1 MTNPPKLSPTSAAA
15 ADALRELAREALR
28 ISDLAQAALRT
39 SESRYRRMFET
50 ALDGILLL
58 NAETAQI
65 EDVNPFLIN
74 MLGYSHEEFLGKKLW
89 ELGAFTDI
97 AQSKEMFTV
106 LQDKGHVRYEDL
118 PLKKKS
124 GGVVE
129 VEFVSNAYDC
139 DGVRVIQCNI
149 RDISERKA
157 AEGVSLRYLEQL
169 KIALMNTVQVAT
181 IISEIRDPYTAGHQ
195 KRGAAIAA
203 AIGVELG
210 LSEVQVEGLRVAG
223 SLHDIGNLSI
233 PTEILSKPGRLSTAE
248 MGLVMGHA
256 QIGFDVLN
264 TMEWPWPVAQVALQH
279 HERMDGSGYPNKLMG
294 KDILLESRIMAV
306 ADVVEAMSSHRPYRA
321 ALGIKAAL
329 AEIENG
335 RDKIYDTAAANA
347 CLRLFREQNFII
359 PDWLA
364 DARKVPLLKTTPTPS
379 RT

>member
-181 IISEIRDPYTAGHQ
+181 IISEMRDPYTAKHE
-195 KRGAAIAA
+195 RRVALLAS
-203 AIGVELG
+203 AIGAEMG
-210 LSEVQVEGLRVAG
+210 FDEKRQEGLRVAG
-223 SLHDIGNLSI
+223 SLHDIGMISI
-233 PTEILSKPGRLSTAE
+233 PTEILSKPGRISKIE
-248 MGLVMGHA
+248 MELIKAHA
-256 QIGFDVLN
+256 QASHDVLFG
-264 TMEWPWPVAQVALQH
+264 M
-279 HERMDGSGYPNKLMG
+279 
-294 KDILLESRIMAV
+294 
-306 ADVVEAMSSHRPYRA
+306 
-321 ALGIKAAL
+321 AL
-329 AEIENG
+329 AG
-335 RDKIYDTAAANA
+335 GHSGAAAP
-347 CLRLFREQNFII
+347 R
-359 PDWLA
+359 
-364 DARKVPLLKTTPTPS
+364 TP
-379 RT
+379 